1 MSFKRSRATFE
12 ADHHHRAQQPQQ
24 QSYAL
29 YGTPLPPL
37 DSEARD
43 DGSYVPVWK
52 QEVRDERG
60 RKRLHGAFT
69 GGFSAGYFNTVG
81 SKEGWTPSTFVS
93 SRSNRHNNN
102 KNNDNSN
109 SKDGGVA
116 PQDPRKQNQQRPEDF
131 MDEEDLADAAERE
144 RLQTAQGFAGLGST
158 EEEGI
163 RRGGGGGIADL
174 FRVRGETMGVK
185 LLKKMGWKEGQGI
198 GPKIRR
204 KARLDVGG
212 GSGTVQDNGQTHFF
226 APDNVQMIAF
236 VKKTDRKGVGYAGES
251 RLASMRPG
259 PKAEAGGSSD
269 DEEDGEEG
277 PLLLRRPNASFAKKK
292 PKPARGGIGIGILND
307 TGSDDEDPYEVG
319 PRISYNR
326 VIGGDNNNNNK
337 KKKIKPNIAL
347 SNPTLGSAPVFVSR
361 KSALAKA
368 GKNLRRCH
376 DGPLPLDGFIF
387 GTETD
392 TLTTVINSAGKYPPP
407 KIPEGWK
414 SSKQQ
419 SQPQPQATTNTTTTE
434 TPFSSSYISTAD
446 AAKASKLDPKS
457 RAALL
462 GEAQL
467 PGKSVF
473 DFLSSTAR
481 DRLAAATGKTNLPPA
496 LGEVPAGHALSDAER
511 KVQFWRQI
519 PQLDK
524 ATALAALARGTGTGG
539 GVGGGT
545 GPYADNDAKRARY
558 RGYLEWCVGL
568 GTMSSNTTTA
578 GNTSSSSSSSSIPAA
593 QPTPPK
599 KPPGTSTEDFLRE
612 LGEFHSCARIF
623 RPITGVMASRFTTG
637 TSSSNSSSLLPPDS
651 RGGGGDSDNNLMSK
665 PPPKPVDPAEEAASL
680 GMYGSMT
687 RSVADFYPS
696 RLLCKRF
703 GVRPPAHAGMEQEG
717 GGGGAGAGAAP
728 SWYDSI
734 SGNNI
739 NSGSASSS
747 GGFASAGA
755 MTLDE
760 MMRQAQAQAAASSA
774 AAGGGGVEKKKNNDN
789 TTREGGIDAGL
800 QAIVD
805 AVSVPPTSQKV
816 ELVEVK
822 PDVNEAV
829 EGNRAQDDVLKAI
842 FGDSSDE
849 EDEED
854 EEEDE

>member
-102 KNNDNSN
+102 KTNDNN

-558 RGYLEWCVGL
+558 RGYLEC
-568 GTMSSNTTTA
+568 
-578 GNTSSSSSSSSIPAA
+578 
-593 QPTPPK
+593 
-599 KPPGTSTEDFLRE
+599 TEDFLRE

-703 GVRPPAHAGMEQEG
+703 GVRPPANAGMEQEG
-717 GGGGAGAGAAP
+717 GGGGAGGGGAP

-774 AAGGGGVEKKKNNDN
+774 AAGGGGVEKKKNNDD
-789 TTREGGIDAGL
+789 TTREVGTDAGL
-800 QAIVD
+800 QARLVD
-805 AVSVPPTSQKV
+805 AASVPPTSQKV